1 MNYDTISRADV
12 IKIIKSVLSPASS
25 LINVARARR
34 QMLDRINEL
43 ESKPEPH
50 WIPVKEKN
58 PIEYDNPIEFLVTL
72 EDPSGERYIELLM
85 WDGYEW
91 DEIYT
96 DDNELGIWGQDEV
109 IAWCKPLEPYNEVT
123 K

>member
-1 MNYDTISRADV
+1 MN
-12 IKIIKSVLSPASS
+12 
-25 LINVARARR
+25 LINDVHNAGGFSDYNSYSYLFG
-34 QMLDRINEL
+34 QVDTMP
-43 ESKPEPH
+43 ESKEDAEPH

-72 EDPSGERYIELLM
+72 EDPSGERYIDLLM

-123 K
+123 E